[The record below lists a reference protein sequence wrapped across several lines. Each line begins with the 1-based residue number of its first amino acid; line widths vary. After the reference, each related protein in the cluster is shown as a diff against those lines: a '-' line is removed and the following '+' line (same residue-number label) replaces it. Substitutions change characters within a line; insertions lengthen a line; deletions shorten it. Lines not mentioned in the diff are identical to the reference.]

1 MKHICCILYLTITTL
16 ILVACN
22 FSRNNGQYIFVNNI
36 PTGID
41 GEWIDTNGI
50 TSSFHNGIFET
61 RAADTK
67 EKLSEGTYHYINT
80 HHVEIEIHSLLR
92 GTISRASCTISHD
105 TMRLLCTSDTGSQ
118 FPLKR
123 KT

>member
-1 MKHICCILYLTITTL
+1 MKHICCILYLTITALTL
-16 ILVACN
+16 AACN
-22 FSRNNGQYIFVNNI
+22 LSGNQGKYIFVNNI
-36 PTGID
+36 PTRID

-50 TSSFHNGIFET
+50 ISSFHDGIFET

-80 HHVEIEIHSLLR
+80 HYVEIEIHSLLR
-92 GTISRASCTISHD
+92 GTISRASCIISHD

-118 FPLKR
+118 FLLKR